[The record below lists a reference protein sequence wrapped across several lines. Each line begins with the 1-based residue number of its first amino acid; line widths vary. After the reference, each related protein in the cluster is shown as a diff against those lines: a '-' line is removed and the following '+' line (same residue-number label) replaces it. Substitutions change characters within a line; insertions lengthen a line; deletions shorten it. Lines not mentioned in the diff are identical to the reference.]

1 MRAIVV
7 DDSETMRTLE
17 TGVLTQMGC
26 TEVAHADDGHGAI
39 DAWTR
44 LGGAEVILIDGTLPC
59 GGAAVARALRARGC
73 RAPIVMVSP
82 RSGPE
87 QVVESIRAGAD
98 AYVVKPFTPDLL
110 FQRVRE
116 AMARVAA

>member
-7 DDSETMRTLE
+7 DDSETMRILQ
-17 TGVLTQMGC
+17 TGVLTQLGC
-26 TEVAHADDGHGAI
+26 TEIAQATDGRGAI
-39 DAWTR
+39 DALNTMQ
-44 LGGAEVILIDGTLPC
+44 GAEVILVDGTLPC

-82 RSGPE
+82 QSGPD
-87 QVVESIRAGAD
+87 QVVEAIRAGAD

-116 AMARVAA
+116 AIARADA